1 MFVFVKSYAWRIE
14 VVFDLAI
21 VGKGLSKKLVVS
33 VQWGVAS
40 RSCLK
45 EGYVP
50 FRTLPNVTFGY
61 GYVSGWD

>member
-1 MFVFVKSYAWRIE
+1 M
-14 VVFDLAI
+14 FDLAI

-50 FRTLPNVTFGY
+50 FRTLPNVTFGC